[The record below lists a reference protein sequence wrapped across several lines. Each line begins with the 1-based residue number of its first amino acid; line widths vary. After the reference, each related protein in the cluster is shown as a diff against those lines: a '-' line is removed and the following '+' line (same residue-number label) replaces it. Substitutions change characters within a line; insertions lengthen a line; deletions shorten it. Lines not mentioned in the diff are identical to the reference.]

1 MWLKKDMLKKL
12 VKDCCTKTVFPFNNV
27 LYKQKDGVST
37 GSSLGPILTN
47 VIVTELERKILQP
60 LIQ

>member
-27 LYKQKDGVST
+27 LYKQKDG
-37 GSSLGPILTN
+37 SSLGPILTN
-47 VIVTELERKILQP
+47 VIITELERKILQP